1 MSHEFPKNIN
11 LGINS
16 SGPSPMAT
24 AEQLK
29 ALLRSHIK
37 GDESHFYAVAMQM
50 AAEEARQ
57 GHSKIAHEL
66 RALIDEAKK
75 HSRSI
80 EPQRSPILITQP
92 RGELSGLLSV
102 SYPKLRLVDMILDKG
117 VYDRI
122 HRLIKEQRTVER
134 IRSFGLRPR
143 RKLLLTG
150 PPGTGK
156 TMSAG
161 VIAGELSLPL
171 FVVRLDNLITKYMG
185 ETSAKLRLIFDS
197 IAQVRG
203 VYLFDEFDSI
213 GSKRT
218 ASNDVGEIRR
228 VLSSF
233 LQFIEQ
239 DTSDSLILAATNHPD
254 LLDHALFRRFD
265 DVITYGMP
273 SRTYLIRLLQARLA
287 TIRKASVNWKE
298 LARIAEGLSH
308 ADITR
313 ACDEAI
319 KDVIIH
325 GRTALKTKDVFRPL
339 AERKAIHVR

>member
-1 MSHEFPKNIN
+1 
-11 LGINS
+11 
-16 SGPSPMAT
+16 MAT

-57 GHSKIAHEL
+57 GHSKIAYEL

-75 HSRSI
+75 HSRPI
-80 EPQRSPILITQP
+80 EPPRSPILITQP

-102 SYPKLRLVDMILDKG
+102 SYPKLRLADMILDKS
-117 VYDRI
+117 VSDRLQ
-122 HRLIKEQRTVER
+122 RLIKEQRTVER

-143 RKLLLTG
+143 RKLLLIG

-156 TMSAG
+156 TMSSG

-228 VLSSF
+228 VLNSF

-273 SRTYLIRLLQARLA
+273 RRTYLIRLLQTRLA
-287 TIRKASVNWKE
+287 SIRKASINWKQ
-298 LARIAEGLSH
+298 LAKFAEGLSH

-325 GRTALKTKDVFRPL
+325 GRTTLKTKDVLKPL
-339 AERKAIHVR
+339 AERKAIHVG